1 MKRISLI
8 IVLFS
13 AAIFS
18 KAQSLDDISKMMT
31 ANDLKGAKNAIDIYL
46 SDPKNAA
53 KPDGWYFK
61 GRIYNSLSY
70 DSAVTP
76 EGKAAYKNTSY
87 DAFKKTQQLDPQD
100 VRLKLEY
107 YKSYLDLYFGFYDLG
122 ANLFNAKKYDDA
134 FNAFTKALE
143 IKDYILSKN
152 YIYTEAKIYPLDTAL
167 VLNAAIAATQAK
179 KEDVAITYYK
189 KLVDANVAGKGYEE
203 VYEYLVSYYYTK
215 DDQASLQ
222 PILAKAK
229 MYYPNNDYWADL
241 EIRAVGKTGDQAALF
256 AKYEEMIAKNPNN
269 FTLAYNYSIELYNS
283 IYGRDAKPGNQ
294 EAAKAKLTEILKTAI
309 ALDKGN
315 DANMLMAN
323 HLFNAASDLSI
334 ASSMVKG
341 TKPEDVKKKKDFT
354 AASNKLMDDFIPYG
368 EAAIKYFEAQ
378 PTLKPVQKANYRIV
392 LGNMSDVYNAK
403 KDAKK
408 AAEYD
413 KKKVAAN

>member
-8 IVLFS
+8 FVFLS
-13 AAIFS
+13 AAMFS
-18 KAQSLDDISKMMT
+18 KAQSLDDISKMINT
-31 ANDLKGAKNAIDIYL
+31 NDIKGAKTAIDTYL
-46 SDPKNAA
+46 SDPKNASKA
-53 KPDGWYFK
+53 DGWYFK

-70 DSAVTP
+70 DSLVTP
-76 EGKAAYKNTSY
+76 EGKAAYKNTAY
-87 DAFKKTQQLDPQD
+87 EAFKKTQQIDPQD
-100 VRLKLEY
+100 LRLKMEF

-122 ANLFNAKKYDDA
+122 ATLFNAKKYDEA

-143 IKDYILSKN
+143 VKDYILSKN
-152 YIYTEAKIYPLDTAL
+152 LSYTEAKIYPLDTAL

-203 VYEYLVSYYYTK
+203 VYEYLVSYYNTK

-229 MYYPNNDYWADL
+229 MYYPNNDYWTEL
-241 EIRAVGKTGDQAALF
+241 ELRAVGKTGDQAALF

-294 EAAKAKLTEILKTAI
+294 EAAKAKLSEVLKKAI
-309 ALDKGN
+309 ANDKGN
-315 DANMLMAN
+315 DATMLMTN
-323 HLFNAASDLSI
+323 HLFNSASDLSI
-334 ASSMVKG
+334 AASMIKG
-341 TKPEDVKKKKDFT
+341 AKPEDVKKRKELT
-354 AASNKLMDDFIPYG
+354 AASNKLMDEFIPYG

-378 PTLKPVQKANYRIV
+378 PTLKPEQKAKYRIV
-392 LGNMSDVYNAK
+392 LVNMSDVYNAK
-403 KDAKK
+403 KDPKK

-413 KKKVAAN
+413 KKKLAAN